1 MSNAIVVVMQSSFMV
16 YIYFFFTI
24 LGISQI
30 TLPMFFRH
38 KMVPSPVKEAASELV
53 IGLANQHKN

>member
-1 MSNAIVVVMQSSFMV
+1 MSNAIVVVLQTSFMV
-16 YIYFFFTI
+16 YIYFFTI
-24 LGISQI
+24 LGISQL

-38 KMVPSPVKEAASELV
+38 KMVPSPVKEEACEIV